1 MGQYQHDVDQKA
13 LKRRLDDVAVNC
25 VNRVGVAVNTASAQ
39 LLAYVSGLGPG
50 LAQAIVKYRDE
61 NGPFKSRQALKM
73 VPRLGPKAFEQA
85 AGFLRIRGGEHP
97 LDASAVHPESYHIV
111 EAMSRDANCSVESL
125 LRDASL
131 REKID
136 PKKYVSEEVG
146 MPTLADIMDEL
157 ARPGRDPR
165 QEFAPFSFD
174 QGVQRIE
181 DLTPGMRL
189 PGIVT
194 NITAFGAFVD
204 VGVHQDGLIHISQ
217 LADRFVRDPSE
228 IVQLQQPVDVTVLEV
243 DLGRKRISLSLKA
256 SPGR

>member
-1 MGQYQHDVDQKA
+1 MKS
-13 LKRRLDDVAVNC
+13 RLDDVAVGC

-61 NGPFKSRQALKM
+61 HGAFKSRESFKK

-111 EAMSRDANCSVESL
+111 EAMSRDANCSVETL
-125 LRDASL
+125 LRDVSL

-136 PKKYVSEEVG
+136 PKKYFSERVG
-146 MPTLADIMDEL
+146 LPTLADIMEEL
-157 ARPGRDPR
+157 SRPGRDPR
-165 QEFAPFSFD
+165 QEFKPFSFE

-204 VGVHQDGLIHISQ
+204 VGVHQDGLVYISQ
-217 LADRFVRDPSE
+217 LAGRFVRNPSE
-228 IVQLQQPVDVTVLEV
+228 VVQLQQQVTVTVLEV
-243 DLGRKRISLSLKA
+243 DLDRKRISLSMKSDPTGQAGTRRSAPEL
-256 SPGR
+256 